1 MIHIAFGIHNPWQ
14 RVFKNIWNCTGRLTE
29 NKNWKINKE

>member
-14 RVFKNIWNCTGRLTE
+14 RVFKNIWNRETE
-29 NKNWKINKE
+29 NWEINKE